1 MIRARRRLARR
12 PIRIQGAH
20 MPLRQAALLLLLGV
34 AGLAGCSVLGD
45 AAVDVET
52 GNQPVGYVSRPLSFT
67 TSSDESVQ
75 HVAQRICSNVRPGS
89 YASVT
94 FVGKEPAPGPLDPTD
109 WGRYRYECQTTIDA
123 APAAASA
130 APAAPPAVSAPV
142 PAPVAAATPAPVPA
156 PIAAAAP
163 AVPPAPAAADESH
176 RRECQRRQ
184 GAYQVCLGSC
194 LLNSTSPSAVVASQC
209 EQSCAPNQPVAC
221 N

>member
-1 MIRARRRLARR
+1 
-12 PIRIQGAH
+12 
-20 MPLRQAALLLLLGV
+20 MPLRQTALVLLGV

-45 AAVDVET
+45 AAVNVET

-75 HVAQRICSNVRPGS
+75 HVAQRICDNVRPGS

-94 FVGKEPAPGPLDPTD
+94 FAGKEPAPGPLDPTD
-109 WGRYRYECQTTIDA
+109 WGRYRYECQTTINA
-123 APAAASA
+123 APATASA
-130 APAAPPAVSAPV
+130 APAPAPAAPPAVPAPV
-142 PAPVAAATPAPVPA
+142 PAPAAAVTPAPVPA
-156 PIAAAAP
+156 PIAAAA
-163 AVPPAPAAADESH
+163 AVPLAPAAADESH